1 VTAVHLPQQRSALC
15 SLATAAGMAET
26 AGFDGVWVG
35 EVNQLDAVVPAVLA
49 ATGTTSA
56 TVGTVLNVF
65 TRAPTTMALTAAAL
79 GDLAPGR
86 VEIVLGASSPL
97 LVERWNGIQ
106 YRRPLARLADQ
117 LRFLRAALAGER
129 VRDGFETFSSEG
141 FALAE
146 PPAAP
151 PAVLVAAAG
160 PRAMALAAAEGDG
173 VAVNWVAPGELDRLE
188 ELPPDRGRVALV
200 TAVCPSPDR
209 AVVDAVMR
217 PVLASYLAAPAYAG
231 LQRRLGRGPAL
242 AALWARWAAGD
253 RAGALA
259 ALPGSVVDDLV
270 VWGTPDECGRALAA
284 AERASGAR
292 VVVSLFPPD
301 GSDFGDVIDR
311 MGGEVRAGVPRP
323 PTPRPA

>member
-1 VTAVHLPQQRSALC
+1 MTAVHLPQQRSALC
-15 SLATAAGMAET
+15 SLATAAGAAEA

-49 ATGTTSA
+49 ATGTSSA
-56 TVGTVLNVF
+56 TVGTLLNVF
-65 TRAPTTMALTAAAL
+65 TRAPTTVALTAAAL

-97 LVERWNGIQ
+97 LVQGWNGIP
-106 YRRPLARLADQ
+106 YRRPLARVRDQ
-117 LRFLRAALAGER
+117 LRFLRTVLAGER
-129 VRDGFETFSSEG
+129 VRGGFETFSSDG

-146 PPAAP
+146 PPTAP
-151 PAVLVAAAG
+151 PALLVAAAG
-160 PRAMALAAAEGDG
+160 PRAMALGAREADG
-173 VAVNWVAPGELDRLE
+173 IAVNWVAPGEVDRLDQ
-188 ELPPDRGRVALV
+188 LPADRGRVAVV
-200 TAVCPSPDR
+200 TPVCPSPDR

-242 AALWARWAAGD
+242 EALWERWAAGD

-270 VWGTPDECGRALAA
+270 VWGTADECGRALAA
-284 AERASGAR
+284 AERATGAR
-292 VVVSLFPPD
+292 LVVSLFPPD
-301 GSDFGDVIDR
+301 GTEF
-311 MGGEVRAGVPRP
+311 GEVVEQLGGGNAS
-323 PTPRPA
+323 